1 MSDLKERRLKSLDY
15 QIQELENR
23 PNYYKKY
30 WLRIIVIGVLVTLI
44 APEYTAKNAKNLIYY
59 FDYNY
64 PIITNNEIT
73 VIESLSLDNNNQYN
87 ETINLYPNPVKD
99 NLNFNLPIGVNVLSF
114 EVFDLIG
121 KKIDSNTLQTNFIN
135 VKHYVN
141 GIYIL
146 HLKTDKGVLIK
157 KFIKN

>member
-1 MSDLKERRLKSLDY
+1 MSDLKERRLKSLDF

-64 PIITNNEIT
+64 PLCYT
-73 VIESLSLDNNNQYN
+73 VVALSYVVLCAIMLL
-87 ETINLYPNPVKD
+87 T
-99 NLNFNLPIGVNVLSF
+99 FNIQDKKKLKKLKEERELI
-114 EVFDLIG
+114 DLFR
-121 KKIDSNTLQTNFIN
+121 S
-135 VKHYVN
+135 
-141 GIYIL
+141 
-146 HLKTDKGVLIK
+146 
-157 KFIKN
+157 

>member
-30 WLRIIVIGVLVTLI
+30 WLRLIVIGILVTLI

-64 PIITNNEIT
+64 PLCYSVVAFSYV
-73 VIESLSLDNNNQYN
+73 VICAIMLLTF
-87 ETINLYPNPVKD
+87 TIQDKKKLKKLKEKRD
-99 NLNFNLPIGVNVLSF
+99 FN
-114 EVFDLIG
+114 DLFRG
-121 KKIDSNTLQTNFIN
+121 
-135 VKHYVN
+135 
-141 GIYIL
+141 
-146 HLKTDKGVLIK
+146 
-157 KFIKN
+157 